1 MKIVLEI
8 ELLLCIIII
17 TLPCIKKLH
26 PNVQVT
32 LIDYYYYLP
41 LSIFLV
47 LLLPT
52 FLHCTMYFGA
62 RSEVK
67 WLLIHL
73 RGPFIYYVITF
84 LGFLD
89 PPPPLRQHVF
99 STKNKK
105 KLAFLRENWETNN
118 TGENIEHDTA
128 MTTIVRECFF
138 QFFSSHNISL
148 GETV

>member
-17 TLPCIKKLH
+17 TLLCIKKLH

-99 STKNKK
+99 STKNKQ
-105 KLAFLRENWETNN
+105 KLAFSDPPPPLQVLT
-118 TGENIEHDTA
+118 
-128 MTTIVRECFF
+128 
-138 QFFSSHNISL
+138 
-148 GETV
+148 

>member
-67 WLLIHL
+67 WLLINL
-73 RGPFIYYVITF
+73 SAIVENGKQLANSRKGFTIRESLGKLSLIYLLGKDLEVAGKVFSITF
-84 LGFLD
+84 
-89 PPPPLRQHVF
+89 QI
-99 STKNKK
+99 
-105 KLAFLRENWETNN
+105 WES
-118 TGENIEHDTA
+118 
-128 MTTIVRECFF
+128 F
-138 QFFSSHNISL
+138 
-148 GETV
+148 